1 MAEKG
6 ESASGPSV
14 AHGLAPSS
22 DPAGPEARTHYC
34 AQCHRAAGL
43 RPAAEAV
50 PRLQTD
56 ALHRK
61 RALAIGIVRHWA
73 ELVGISLLGSA
84 WCAFTRQHACSS
96 CCSQPCA
103 PCRLSLV
110 CFWTIRASVT
120 MCDYVVSD
128 KPRYNADVS
137 IMEVRVTHATMFVLV
152 LRLCCLLAG
161 CDRAAA
167 VPLDHEKLCVEPALV
182 HVSVIRVA
190 ERGASDCTRCGALRQ
205 LSRQVLSYMNSCF
218 RSYLLST
225 FLETGLHGLAGVRC
239 AHNECGVV
247 AVVRAQP
254 VPFV

>member
-1 MAEKG
+1 
-6 ESASGPSV
+6 
-14 AHGLAPSS
+14 
-22 DPAGPEARTHYC
+22 
-34 AQCHRAAGL
+34 
-43 RPAAEAV
+43 
-50 PRLQTD
+50 
-56 ALHRK
+56 
-61 RALAIGIVRHWA
+61 
-73 ELVGISLLGSA
+73 
-84 WCAFTRQHACSS
+84 
-96 CCSQPCA
+96 
-103 PCRLSLV
+103 
-110 CFWTIRASVT
+110 